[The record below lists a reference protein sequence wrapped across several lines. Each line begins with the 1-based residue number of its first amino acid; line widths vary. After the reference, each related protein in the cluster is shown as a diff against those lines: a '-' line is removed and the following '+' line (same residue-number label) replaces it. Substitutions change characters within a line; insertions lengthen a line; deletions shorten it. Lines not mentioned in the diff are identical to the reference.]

1 MWEKHRL
8 ELGPGI
14 AGYLMVCFSYIASC
28 GYFYCWNQTVWS
40 VVEKKKIVNLCLK
53 VEKVFLLESGEGCR
67 EENTINIIR
76 EIHVM
81 CSKST
86 EEKNSEWSCS
96 K

>member
-1 MWEKHRL
+1 M
-8 ELGPGI
+8 
-14 AGYLMVCFSYIASC
+14 
-28 GYFYCWNQTVWS
+28 
-40 VVEKKKIVNLCLK
+40 EKKKIVNLCLK